1 MKRFCTAALS
11 LLLFACSGG
20 AGKSASSTAAP
31 QTEDD
36 KTLYALGMYLARPA
50 QVFDLNERE
59 TDLVIQGVRDQLA
72 GKKTDISLETY
83 GPKLQ
88 QLAQQRAARRAE
100 KEKTAGAAF
109 ADKAAHE
116 AGAEKLPSG
125 VVVRIT
131 QPGTGETPKAT
142 DTVKVHYEGT
152 LENGTVF
159 DSSKKRNEPA
169 TFALN
174 RVIPCW
180 TEGLQKLKVG
190 AKATLVCPA
199 ATAYGDRGTPGI
211 PAGATLKFE
220 VELLGIEPPGAG
232 APGAAAAPAQST
244 PASKPPAPAKKK

>member
-1 MKRFCTAALS
+1 MKRLCTAALS
-11 LLLFACSGG
+11 LTLLACSGG
-20 AGKSASSTAAP
+20 AGKTTSGTAAP

-36 KTLYALGMYLARPA
+36 KTMYALGMYLARPA
-50 QVFDLNERE
+50 QVFDLNDRE
-59 TDLVIQGVRDQLA
+59 TDLVVQGIRDQFA

-88 QLAQQRAARRAE
+88 QLAQQRSARRAE

-125 VVVRIT
+125 VVVRLT
-131 QPGTGETPKAT
+131 QQGTGETPKPT

-190 AKATLVCPA
+190 SKATLVCPS

-211 PAGATLKFE
+211 PAGAALKFE
-220 VELLGIEPPGAG
+220 VELLGIEPPAA
-232 APGAAAAPAQST
+232 APQAAPAQST